1 MYSQAIRQ
9 SLKSARELAKLQCTR
24 HLFRKDYNYD
34 WVKHTVCLDESML
47 CVLMCVNLGML
58 FVDGNV
64 SFLTYVFKYLWIC
77 FESSFAVKLAILP
90 NLVQIAIDMWS
101 EIK

>member
-9 SLKSARELAKLQCTR
+9 SLKSARDLAKLQCTR

-34 WVKHTVCLDESML
+34 WVKHTVFRRKNVVCLDVCEFGN
-47 CVLMCVNLGML
+47 V

-64 SFLTYVFKYLWIC
+64 SFLTYVYL
-77 FESSFAVKLAILP
+77 FILKVV
-90 NLVQIAIDMWS
+90 LL
-101 EIK
+101 